1 MGVVTRETEITSP
14 LPPTKLFKAFALD
27 FDTLFPK
34 AIPYSITT
42 VELLEGDGGVGS
54 IKKVTFAQ
62 GWGLNYLKHRVDK
75 LDQDNLSYAYTVFE
89 GELLKNKY
97 ERIRF
102 ETKFVATPNGGTIC
116 KMTAEY
122 YTVGDVKMVED
133 QIEAENERRGRGFK
147 AVADYLLANPDA

>member
-1 MGVVTRETEITSP
+1 MGVVRREMEITSP

-34 AIPYSITT
+34 AIPNAITT

-54 IKKVTFAQ
+54 IKKVTFSQ
-62 GWGLNYLKHRVDK
+62 GWGLNYLKHRVDE

-89 GELLKNKY
+89 GEILKNIY

-102 ETKFVATPNGGTIC
+102 ETKFVAARNGGTIC

-122 YTVGDVKMVED
+122 YTVGDVETRD
-133 QIEAENERRGRGFK
+133 RRGPDRGR
-147 AVADYLLANPDA
+147 D